1 MFTYFF
7 FFWNTFFILLRLDF
21 FRRTLK
27 TVDENIN
34 DADSY
39 SQVTEISQKNGN
51 SFARRTSM
59 YIIDV

>member
-7 FFWNTFFILLRLDF
+7 FFFGIRFLFCSDWI

-39 SQVTEISQKNGN
+39 SQVTDEEWK
-51 SFARRTSM
+51 
-59 YIIDV
+59 